1 MSQEAL
7 RRRLLVCLIDAEMVY
22 RTGRSQEELALLAD
36 IFADDLAG
44 EDAETID
51 RAFASHRRSSTRF
64 PTPAHILAIIPQCRA
79 QRHDYAGMPM
89 KAEGKK
95 TPGYGE
101 IVCRAIRGDEEARQ
115 EMARLMGRAMGVQAV
130 RQ

>member
-1 MSQEAL
+1 MEREAL
-7 RRRLLVCLIDAEMVY
+7 RRRLLVRLIDAEMVY

-51 RAFASHRRSSTRF
+51 RAFSLPRRGSTRF

-79 QRHDYAGMPM
+79 QRHEYAALPM
-89 KAEGKK
+89 EGEGKK
-95 TPGYGE
+95 TPG
-101 IVCRAIRGDEEARQ
+101 
-115 EMARLMGRAMGVQAV
+115 
-130 RQ
+130 

>member
-1 MSQEAL
+1 MSQDAL

-36 IFADDLAG
+36 IFTDDLAG

-79 QRHDYAGMPM
+79 QRHDYAALPM
-89 KAEGKK
+89 EAEGTR
-95 TPGYGE
+95 TPGIGM
-101 IVCRAIRGDEEARQ
+101 VVARAIRGDREAK
-115 EMARLMGRAMGVQAV
+115 EKMARLMGRAMGVQAV

>member
-1 MSQEAL
+1 M
-7 RRRLLVCLIDAEMVY
+7 RLIDAEMVY

-36 IFADDLAG
+36 IFTDDLAG

-51 RAFASHRRSSTRF
+51 RAFAAHRRGSIRF
-64 PTPAHILAIIPQCRA
+64 PTVAHIVALLPQCRPP
-79 QRHDYAGMPM
+79 RHDYAALPM
-89 KAEGKK
+89 EAEGTR
-95 TPGYGE
+95 TPGIGM
-101 IVCRAIRGDEEARQ
+101 VVTRALRGDEEARQ

>member
-1 MSQEAL
+1 MEREAL
-7 RRRLLVCLIDAEMVY
+7 RRRLLVRLIDAEMVY

-51 RAFASHRRSSTRF
+51 RAFTAHRRSSTRF
-64 PTPAHILAIIPQCRA
+64 PCPAHILAIIPQCRA
-79 QRHDYAGMPM
+79 QRSDYAALPM
-89 KAEGKK
+89 EAEGTR
-95 TPGYGE
+95 TPGIGM
-101 IVCRAIRGDEEARQ
+101 VVARALRGDEEARQ

-130 RQ
+130 QQ

>member
-1 MSQEAL
+1 MDREAL

-36 IFADDLAG
+36 IFAEDLAG
-44 EDAETID
+44 EDAEDID
-51 RAFASHRRSSTRF
+51 RAFTAHRRGNTRF

-79 QRHDYAGMPM
+79 QRHDCAALPVE
-89 KAEGKK
+89 AEGKK

-101 IVCRAIRGDEEARQ
+101 IVCRAVRGDEEARRA
-115 EMARLMGRAMGVQAV
+115 MARIMGRAMDAQAV